1 VSGCSAVLVPPRSRF
16 LLEAITIEAA
26 LAMTA
31 PSLAAEYVEEIGE

>member
-1 VSGCSAVLVPPRSRF
+1 VSGGLGSAARRL